1 MIKTLL
7 CFLLTSVVLPAT
19 AQTLTLKGKTY
30 PATDSWDFI
39 CEQYALSGSAQVQI
53 AKTDKGGLLQLSVQ
67 TANPTNVISGTVYV
81 FLADHSTITCSDK
94 GIREVSDGQIS
105 STYLFTEAEMKRL
118 KTVEI
123 ASIHFNIKGKGQRF
137 NSQLG
142 NFTAVNRKVYF
153 ATAFDKSKKS
163 HDTAAAISKLYQ

>member
-1 MIKTLL
+1 MIRTLL
-7 CFLLTSVVLPAT
+7 CFLLTSVLLPAT

-53 AKTDKGGLLQLSVQ
+53 AKTEKGGLLQLSVE
-67 TANPTNVISGTVYV
+67 TANTANVISGTVYV

-94 GIREVSDGQIS
+94 GIREIKDGQIMG
-105 STYLFTEAEMKRL
+105 YYMFTAAEINKL

-123 ASIHFNIKGKGQRF
+123 ASIHFNIKGNGQRF

-142 NFTAVNRKVYF
+142 NFTAVNRKTYF

-163 HDTAAAISKLYQ
+163 HDTAVAISKLYQ

>member
-1 MIKTLL
+1 
-7 CFLLTSVVLPAT
+7 
-19 AQTLTLKGKTY
+19 
-30 PATDSWDFI
+30 
-39 CEQYALSGSAQVQI
+39 
-53 AKTDKGGLLQLSVQ
+53 
-67 TANPTNVISGTVYV
+67 
-81 FLADHSTITCSDK
+81 
-94 GIREVSDGQIS
+94 
-105 STYLFTEAEMKRL
+105 MKRL